1 MRVRTSLITTAA
13 DDNADIATDADDDAN
28 DDADT
33 AEKAAGVVDEER
45 KSGDK

>member
-1 MRVRTSLITTAA
+1 MRGRICLITAAA

-28 DDADT
+28 DDVDT